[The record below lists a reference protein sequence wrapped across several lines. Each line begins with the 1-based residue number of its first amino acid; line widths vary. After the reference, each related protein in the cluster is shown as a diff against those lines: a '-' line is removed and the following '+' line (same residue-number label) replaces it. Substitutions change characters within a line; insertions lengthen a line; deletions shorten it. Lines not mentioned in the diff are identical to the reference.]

1 MKINKG
7 NLYFSWYAS
16 NGDETKKVL
25 SVDDLNKL
33 DLTELQT
40 FFYSFANALGYQIYA
55 PKTETDSAE
64 TEFQKMV
71 ETEKEVN

>member
-1 MKINKG
+1 MKVNKG

-40 FFYSFANALGYQIYA
+40 FFYSFATALGYQLYA
-55 PKTETDSAE
+55 PIKETET
-64 TEFQKMV
+64 
-71 ETEKEVN
+71 TEKERVE